1 MADYEVEMKFPLRDA
16 GRVRGRLEELGA
28 KTSPQEQ
35 QCDLYFAHPE
45 RDFARTDEAF
55 RIRSIGDENLVTY
68 KGPLL
73 DQQTKTR
80 QEIELAF
87 ESGPVAAQ
95 KMWELFRALGFNEVR
110 RVQKVRTQYTMRWRD
125 YDFSLAL
132 DSVDELGEYV
142 EVEIL
147 ADQSNWEAAR
157 DAALELAREL
167 SLKDSERRSYLQMLL
182 EKDAQTTG

>member
-16 GRVRGRLEELGA
+16 DGVRARLEAMGA
-28 KTSPQEQ
+28 TPGQQER

-55 RIRSIGDENLVTY
+55 RIRSIGDQNLVTY

-87 ESGPVAAQ
+87 EDGSVAAQ

-110 RVQKVRTQYTMRWRD
+110 RVQKTRTQYSMRWRD

-132 DSVDELGEYV
+132 DSVDDLGEYV
-142 EVEIL
+142 EIEVL

-157 DAALELAREL
+157 DTALELVREL
-167 SLKDSERRSYLQMLL
+167 SLEDSERRSYLQMLL
-182 EKDAQTTG
+182 EQDAGSAG